1 MADKLPPL
9 KVSDLLAQIKAVLR
23 ESRMTVVEKCSD
35 IRSIV
40 AIAEAALATPR
51 DEDECEE
58 ALQRVRELCDDYE
71 CDEPC
76 DGFVPIDEIRA
87 AIERPK

>member
-1 MADKLPPL
+1 MLWMLCISSAKKENRMADKLPPL

-23 ESRMTVVEKCSD
+23 ESRMTAVEKCSD

-51 DEDECEE
+51 GET
-58 ALQRVRELCDDYE
+58 
-71 CDEPC
+71 
-76 DGFVPIDEIRA
+76 
-87 AIERPK
+87 